1 MEMLDTFDAWG
12 QATGEV
18 VSRDICHAQG
28 LWHQTVHLWVVDS
41 LGRLLLQRRALD
53 RESNPGRWDISAAG
67 HIISG
72 QSALEAV
79 LRESYEEIGLSISAE
94 DLQYCGRV
102 KHGYDGPKFI
112 NREFQEI
119 YLLQLQPD
127 ATSGAMVEYEGEIK
141 IQIQASEVMDFT
153 WVYLDEFWSLVDRI
167 EHGDLTT
174 EENMGIQILREGLV
188 SHQLEYALMKEIL
201 S

>member
-1 MEMLDTFDAWG
+1 MEMLETFDAWG
-12 QATGEV
+12 QPTGEV
-18 VSRDICHAQG
+18 VSRDICHAEG

-41 LGRLLLQRRALD
+41 WGRLLLQRRALD

-67 HIISG
+67 HISSG

-102 KHGYDGPKFI
+102 KHGYDGPKFM

-119 YLLQLQPD
+119 YLLQLQSD
-127 ATSGAMVEYEGEIK
+127 ATSGTVVEGEDEIK
-141 IQIQASEVMDFT
+141 IKIQASEVMDFT
-153 WVYLDEFWSLVDRI
+153 WVCLDEFWGLVEQI
-167 EHGDLTT
+167 EHGVVPT
-174 EENMGIQILREGLV
+174 EENMAIQILREGLV
-188 SHQLEYALMKEIL
+188 SHPLEYALMKEVL

>member
-1 MEMLDTFDAWG
+1 M
-12 QATGEV
+12 
-18 VSRDICHAQG
+18 SRDICHAEG

-41 LGRLLLQRRALD
+41 WGRLLLQRRALD

-67 HIISG
+67 HISSG

-102 KHGYDGPKFI
+102 KHGYDGPKFM

-119 YLLQLQPD
+119 YLLQLQSD
-127 ATSGAMVEYEGEIK
+127 ATSGTVVEGEDEIK
-141 IQIQASEVMDFT
+141 IKIQASEVMDFT
-153 WVYLDEFWSLVDRI
+153 WVCLDEFWGLVEQI
-167 EHGDLTT
+167 EHGVVPT
-174 EENMGIQILREGLV
+174 EENMAIQILREGLV
-188 SHQLEYALMKEIL
+188 SHPLEYALMKEVL